1 MTGSASVTIL
11 LNLCMRVQQIL
22 HQKTTRLK
30 WEVKGTQVK
39 SNSIS
44 IGLKIL
50 KVCVDWPAK
59 GGQHVLF
66 TSEFSIRSRVVF

>member
-11 LNLCMRVQQIL
+11 VNLCMRVQQIL

-44 IGLKIL
+44 IG
-50 KVCVDWPAK
+50 
-59 GGQHVLF
+59 
-66 TSEFSIRSRVVF
+66 

>member
-11 LNLCMRVQQIL
+11 LTKVQQIL

-44 IGLKIL
+44 IRLKIL
-50 KVCVDWPAK
+50 KACVDWPAE
-59 GGQHVLF
+59 GD
-66 TSEFSIRSRVVF
+66 

>member
-1 MTGSASVTIL
+1 MTSSASVTIL
-11 LNLCMRVQQIL
+11 LNLCTRVHQIL

-39 SNSIS
+39 SISIS

-50 KVCVDWPAK
+50 KAGVDWPAE
-59 GGQHVLF
+59 GD
-66 TSEFSIRSRVVF
+66 

>member
-11 LNLCMRVQQIL
+11 LNQCTRVQQIL

-44 IGLKIL
+44 IRLKIL
-50 KVCVDWPAK
+50 KACVDWPAE
-59 GGQHVLF
+59 GD
-66 TSEFSIRSRVVF
+66 